1 MQAGRRIRSRKKQHP
16 SWFMNRQ
23 FRKIRQ
29 ALGRERGGGCFALEL
44 GHIMMLLALPNNETI
59 FFFLV
64 FSVVT

>member
-1 MQAGRRIRSRKKQHP
+1 
-16 SWFMNRQ
+16 MNRQ